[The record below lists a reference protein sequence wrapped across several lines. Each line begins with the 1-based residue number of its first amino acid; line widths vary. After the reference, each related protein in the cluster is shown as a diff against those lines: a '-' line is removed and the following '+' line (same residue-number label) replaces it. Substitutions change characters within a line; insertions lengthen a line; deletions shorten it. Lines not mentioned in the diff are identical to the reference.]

1 MGSTE
6 YGVGVSP
13 LIKQTLK
20 LEATKLNEIE
30 KVVSLICDEMAIKES
45 LLYNN
50 EKDKMSGLV
59 EAEGVYNK
67 EIGINPVLANKF
79 LCLVIHGLS
88 TKYTIPAAYFMV
100 RNLQGNDLLLLVQQV
115 LKAVKT
121 VDFMCFGLTESQ
133 RIQPISTHGISEKL
147 HPDSAVETDVFSVI
161 PRALLTSENESSNE

>member
-6 YGVGVSP
+6 YGIGVSP

-45 LLYNN
+45 LLYNK
-50 EKDKMSGLV
+50 EKDKIFGLV

-67 EIGINPVLANKF
+67 EIGINPVLANKL

-121 VDFMCFGLTESQ
+121 W
-133 RIQPISTHGISEKL
+133 ISCA
-147 HPDSAVETDVFSVI
+147 SAC
-161 PRALLTSENESSNE
+161 N